1 MLIQFPAYYLSP
13 VKSKRATKGEVLPV
27 EARDLSKKED
37 PMTYVGIDLHAN
49 NIVNVA
55 INGNGKIV
63 REAKLPTATR
73 LLEDFF
79 SDLEATHPIVECTS
93 SWYWLSDWCRAN
105 GVELTLAHSKMVKA
119 ISYAKVKTDKV
130 DAKTLAELLRADLI
144 PEAYQIKHDRRE
156 LRELTRGRLRL
167 IQWRGKLQS
176 TLWNQVIKYNVQ
188 ISGTQWRYPD
198 KLGNWLQPQ
207 LPPAANLQAQLM
219 LEQITQLQGHIHRL
233 EEEIEQQTTFD
244 EAAERLMAVPGL
256 GKVGAWTILAE
267 IGDIARFPSAK
278 QFTSYCR
285 LVPGAKD
292 SGGSRRHK
300 SGNKDGNRYLRAA
313 FGQAAVS
320 AYTHYK
326 VVKKFYR
333 KIKRRSGRPVARAV
347 VAKELAKG
355 VWHMLTKNEEYKGFS
370 RRDPFGKGSARE
382 GCFPNLLAPAYKPV
396 RLRGA

>member
-1 MLIQFPAYYLSP
+1 
-13 VKSKRATKGEVLPV
+13 
-27 EARDLSKKED
+27 
-37 PMTYVGIDLHAN
+37 MTYVGIDLHSN
-49 NIVNVA
+49 NMVNVA
-55 INGNGKIV
+55 INGNGEV
-63 REAKLPTATR
+63 VQEAKLPTSTR
-73 LLEDFF
+73 SLEDFF
-79 SDLEATHPIVECTS
+79 GTFDGPIKAVVECTS
-93 SWYWLSDWCRAN
+93 NWYWLSDWCRAHN
-105 GVELTLAHSKMVKA
+105 IDLTLAHSKMVKA

-176 TLWNQVIKYNVQ
+176 TLWNQAIKYNVG
-188 ISGTQWRYPD
+188 ISGSQWRELE
-198 KLGNWLQPQ
+198 KLQQWLQPQ
-207 LPPAANLQAQLM
+207 LPPAANLQAQL
-219 LEQITQLQGHIHRL
+219 LCKQISQLQGHIHRI
-233 EEEIEQQTTFD
+233 EQEIEKQVPFEQS
-244 EAAERLMAVPGL
+244 AERLMAVPGL
-256 GKVGAWTILAE
+256 GKVGAWTIIAE
-267 IGDIARFPSAK
+267 IGDISRFPSAK

-292 SGGSRRHK
+292 SGGSHRHK
-300 SGNKDGNRYLRAA
+300 SGNKDGNTYLRAA

-355 VWHMLTKNEEYKGFS
+355 VWHMLTKDEEYKGFKGQAVRAAS
-370 RRDPFGKGSARE
+370 QTCWPQPISPFA
-382 GCFPNLLAPAYKPV
+382 
-396 RLRGA
+396 

>member
-1 MLIQFPAYYLSP
+1 
-13 VKSKRATKGEVLPV
+13 
-27 EARDLSKKED
+27 
-37 PMTYVGIDLHAN
+37 MTYVGIDLHSN
-49 NIVNVA
+49 NMVNVA
-55 INGNGKIV
+55 INGNGEVI

-73 LLEDFF
+73 ALEDFF
-79 SDLEATHPIVECTS
+79 GSFDGPVKVVVECTS
-93 SWYWLSDWCRAN
+93 NWYWLSDWCRAN
-105 GVELTLAHSKMVKA
+105 GVDLTLAHSKMVKA

-144 PEAYQIKHDRRE
+144 PEAYQVQPDRRE

-176 TLWNQVIKYNVQ
+176 TLWNQAIKYNVK
-188 ISGTQWRYPD
+188 INGSQWRELK
-198 KLGNWLQPQ
+198 KLQQWLQPQ
-207 LPPAANLQAQLM
+207 LPPAANLQIQLM
-219 LEQITQLQGHIHRL
+219 LEQISQLQQHIHRL
-233 EEEIEQQTTFD
+233 EEEIEKQIPF
-244 EAAERLMAVPGL
+244 EASAERLMAVPGL

-267 IGDIARFPSAK
+267 IGDINRFPSAK

-292 SGGSRRHK
+292 SGGSHRHT

-333 KIKRRSGRPVARAV
+333 KITRRSGRPVARAV

-355 VWHMLTKNEEYKGFS
+355 VWHMLTKDEEYKGF
-370 RRDPFGKGSARE
+370 KGQ
-382 GCFPNLLAPAYKPV
+382 PV
-396 RLRGA
+396 RAASQTCWPQPISPFT